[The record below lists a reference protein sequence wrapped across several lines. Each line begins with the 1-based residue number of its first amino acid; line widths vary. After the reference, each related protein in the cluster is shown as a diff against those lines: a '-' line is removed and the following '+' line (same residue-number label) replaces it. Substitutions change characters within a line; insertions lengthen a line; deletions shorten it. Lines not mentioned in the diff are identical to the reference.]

1 MAHIMPLTNH
11 KTAKFDIDFDFGVFS
26 EQQLIDMF
34 ENNGKVE
41 VKTERDMWKQPGTIA
56 IEFKYKGKPSGIS
69 TTEADWWIHCLNDNG
84 KNVRMITF
92 PTNELKKL
100 CKRLHRQGVAEIKN
114 IGDDNNSKCFLIPI
128 NKLL

>member
-1 MAHIMPLTNH
+1 MPLTNH

-41 VKTERDMWKQPGTIA
+41 VKTERDMWKQTGNIA

-69 TTEADWWIHCLNDNG
+69 STMSLGSIADVPDQ
-84 KNVRMITF
+84 VVSF
-92 PTNELKKL
+92 D
-100 CKRLHRQGVAEIKN
+100 GV
-114 IGDDNNSKCFLIPI
+114 SSSFSV
-128 NKLL
+128 